1 MMYIPYTKKEKRKG
15 NKKMDKT
22 IKKTDLKVG
31 YVELKKGKMSKKS
44 NGDIK

>member
-1 MMYIPYTKKEKRKG
+1 MYIPYTKKEKRKG
-15 NKKMDKT
+15 NKEMDKS

-31 YVELKKGKMSKKS
+31 YVELKKEKISKKS